1 MNDYLKYKLDEE
13 QNVIV
18 EADEKYIVVS
28 ACPGSGKTYTLVKT
42 IEKELKSIE
51 PYKGIIACSFTNEA
65 SEEIKN
71 RLGNTFELSAS
82 YISTIDAFVKNI
94 ILMFVNRALDSM
106 NIAHNQIIS
115 PRVSIPAGD
124 FLINGRSLIYYD
136 SYGREKK
143 ITYNDIVRYS
153 DRNDDIKKYAK
164 EYTTSVWLEKLKS
177 SVYEVSFSSY
187 CFAIKIIQMDIFLN
201 WFNNHFTTLYID
213 EAQDLNWFQHLFFK
227 KIKEKTNLKIVM
239 FGDPNQSIYQFRGA
253 RPELFGNLVNNG
265 YKEYNLSYSL
275 RCNPNIIDV
284 ANNIYR
290 EIKIRAPE
298 PAVFLINNVDL
309 VFLNS
314 LDGKT
319 FILTETNSDALDYY
333 NQFKKDYDVVYS
345 KQLDLSDEYIDY
357 KDNSLIVD
365 ELIKYY
371 FNYDN
376 VEDKNKYPYIKIEP
390 VIKLVNSKIKKADF
404 DLKKFDTI
412 VDFLKMAVNVLEIGV
427 TDKTILK
434 IGELLDID
442 EYKYNYY
449 ISSHQNKIMTIH
461 TSKGLESDNVV
472 ICLTNKYDDPRS
484 KEFKNKL
491 FVAITRA
498 RSNVYIYSINNEN
511 VKRFIESIVE

>member
-28 ACPGSGKTYTLVKT
+28 ACPGSGKTYTLVKR
-42 IEKELKSIE
+42 IEKELQSIE

-82 YISTIDAFVKNI
+82 YISTIDAFIKNI

-115 PRVSIPAGD
+115 PRVSIPTGD

-164 EYTTSVWLEKLKS
+164 EYTKDVWLKKIKS
-177 SVYEVSFSSY
+177 SEYEVSFSSY
-187 CFAIKIIQMDIFLN
+187 YFAIKIIRMDIFLN
-201 WFNNHFTTLYID
+201 WFNNHFATLYID

-227 KIKEKTNLKIVM
+227 EIKERTNLRIVM

-253 RPELFGNLVNNG
+253 KPELFRNLVNNG

-275 RCNPNIIDV
+275 RCNPNITDV

-290 EIKIRAPE
+290 EIKISAPE

-309 VFLNS
+309 DFLNS
-314 LDGKT
+314 LEGKT
-319 FILTETNSDALDYY
+319 YILTDKNSDALAYY
-333 NQFKKDYDVVYS
+333 DRFKNDYDVVYS
-345 KQLDLSDEYIDY
+345 KQFDLSDEYIDY

-376 VEDKNKYPYIKIEP
+376 EEDKYRYPYMKIEPYIK
-390 VIKLVNSKIKKADF
+390 VVNSKVKKADF
-404 DLKKFDTI
+404 DLQKYDTI
-412 VDFLKMAVNVLEIGV
+412 VDFLEMANNILEIGLIS
-427 TDKTILK
+427 KTINK
-434 IGELLDID
+434 IGELLNMD

-449 ISSHQNKIMTIH
+449 VSNHKNKIMTIH

-484 KEFKNKL
+484 EEFKNKL

-498 RSNVYIYSINNEN
+498 KNHVYIYSISNEN
-511 VKRFIESIVE
+511 VKKFIESIVK